1 MGVGKNARD
10 RRVVYQW
17 SFKRYQH
24 DNRAINKMV
33 ERAEKVA
40 DGSRPL
46 KKDRFVRFTD
56 TATEVDWAL
65 VERARYLAGLK
76 GYVTNIPQ
84 ATMSGGQVVAA
95 YHDLY
100 QVERSFRMAK
110 SDLAARPM
118 FHRLRDSIEAHLTI
132 VFAALAVSREAQA
145 RTGLSIKKILQTLR
159 PLRSATISLGGQQV
173 TAPPQ
178 IPDDAQRILDDLAA
192 GGH

>member
-1 MGVGKNARD
+1 MGVGKDKRQ

-24 DNRAINKMV
+24 DNRAINKML

-40 DGSRPL
+40 DGTRPL
-46 KKDRFVRFTD
+46 KKDRFVKFTD
-56 TATEVDWAL
+56 TATEVDWSL

-76 GYVTNIPQ
+76 GYVTNIPEGVMDG
-84 ATMSGGQVVAA
+84 ARVVAA
-95 YHDLY
+95 YQDLY

-118 FHRLRDSIEAHLTI
+118 YHRLRDSIEAHLTV

-173 TAPPQ
+173 TAPPH
-178 IPDDAQRILDDLAA
+178 IPDDAQSLLDALAT